1 MKDEASGPQAPL
13 LESDLSC
20 HHSISRTLLLQTL
33 QGTNFQNVDQLP
45 GLQLALKEAN
55 IFRGISI

>member
-1 MKDEASGPQAPL
+1 MKLLSGPQATL

-33 QGTNFQNVDQLP
+33 QGTNFQNVCP

-55 IFRGISI
+55 VFLGISV